1 MRPIL
6 ATALLAIAATAPAAA
21 SAADRPG
28 KARLGAPRAVKSA
41 AADRAVRLRWRS
53 SRPATHVRR
62 YRIYLRA
69 QGGKWRKRPVA
80 VTERRSLSVRE
91 LVNGRRYG
99 FRVGAVDRRGRSG
112 RLSRPVYAV
121 PAAAP
126 GAPVEPVVGAPGQE
140 PVVGAP
146 VEPVVVAPGQEPVV
160 SVPGQEP
167 TPPEEIPEAGPG
179 CPLFGP
185 YKAGNWPGS
194 CWRPY
199 AATSPF
205 NRPIPANPP
214 LLANSAQIVQRL
226 LSWGGP
232 QKLLAGHA
240 DTSEDYFHP
249 LYYAQPSDPLYT
261 VHCTRW
267 TRDCPVEGAKL
278 RIPGAARGAGG
289 DDGHMTVI
297 DQVDGWEYDFW
308 QVADKPALGGTLT
321 VSHGGRTRID
331 GDGLG
336 SNATAA
342 WFGLAAGIIRGP
354 EVEAGVIPHALF
366 SQVKC
371 SGGYAVYPARAGT
384 AAAPCSNFG
393 ASNTD
398 APPLGAR
405 IQLAMSD
412 AEIDALPAPDWK
424 KTILKALAHYGLIV
438 GDTMNNHSSW
448 GLQGE
453 SGSSYTSFGAIDP
466 WATIAGGMDGLDI
479 GSGVD
484 WSRFRVVH
492 PCVSQ
497 GTC

>member
-1 MRPIL
+1 MRPVL
-6 ATALLAIAATAPAAA
+6 ATAILAIAAAAPA

-28 KARLGAPRAVKSA
+28 KARLGAPRAVKTA
-41 AADRAVRLRWRS
+41 AADRLVHLRWRA
-53 SRPATHVRR
+53 SRPATRVHR
-62 YRIYLRA
+62 YRVYLRV
-69 QGGKWRKRPVA
+69 QGGRWRKRPVA
-80 VTERRSLSVRE
+80 VTARRSRSVRR

-99 FRVGAVDRRGRSG
+99 FRVAAVDRHGRIG
-112 RLSRPVYAV
+112 RLSRPAYATPTAPAPAD

-126 GAPVEPVVGAPGQE
+126 PFQLPASGGAGGAPAP
-140 PVVGAP
+140 
-146 VEPVVVAPGQEPVV
+146 
-160 SVPGQEP
+160 
-167 TPPEEIPEAGPG
+167 PPGPG

-185 YKAGNWPGS
+185 YQAGSWPGS

-205 NRPIPANPP
+205 NRQIPANPP

-226 LSWGGP
+226 LSWGDP

-240 DTSEDYFHP
+240 DTTEDYFHP

-261 VHCTRW
+261 VRCSRW
-267 TRDCPVEGAKL
+267 TNECPIEGAQL
-278 RIPGAARGAGG
+278 RIPGAARAAGG

-297 DQVDGWEYDFW
+297 DQVSGWEYDFW
-308 QVADKPALGGTLT
+308 QVASKPAGGGTIT

-384 AAAPCSNFG
+384 TAAPCSNFG

-412 AEIDALPAPDWK
+412 AEIAALDVPAWK
-424 KTILKALAHYGLIV
+424 RTILTALAHYGLIV
-438 GDTMNNHSSW
+438 GDTMNNNSSW

-453 SGSSYTSFGAIDP
+453 SGSSYTSFGAADP
-466 WATIAGGMDGLDI
+466 WAAIAGGMDGLDI